1 MNNSRLKN
9 SSYNVFFNIL
19 QLLVTTILTFV
30 TRTFFIRYLG
40 KEMLGLDGLF
50 TNILSM
56 LSLTELG
63 IGTAISFSL
72 YKPLAEGDYEK
83 VSCLMT
89 LYKKMYR
96 IIAIV
101 ILVIGLLLL
110 PILPIISKGYTGGS
124 LYLYYL
130 VYLVNTVFSYLLT
143 YKGPLITADQHEY
156 KLFWN
161 QLLFTV
167 VMYVLQIV
175 VLIKVKSFMYYLL
188 VMLITNFL
196 RNLINNIYITK
207 LYKNIDFSKNQKV
220 DKQTINT
227 ITQNVK
233 NMFISRIGDYLLNGT
248 DNIIISAIDIT
259 LTGIYSNYLA
269 IVGVMKTLI
278 NAIYN
283 GVTASFGNVMAIE
296 KQDVQENVFKISTF
310 ICFLISGLIT
320 LELIFL
326 FNPFIRLWAGK
337 DYLVSFKL
345 SIVIALNF
353 YFYSNHISLNSLKM
367 ASGHYK
373 ADRYVAIIQAIVN
386 LAVSIVLG
394 YYIGLSGVILG
405 TLVSYL
411 TVGFIFRP
419 LLLIKS
425 IFNKSAF
432 EYFFEQAKY
441 GMTLLVVFII
451 NYILYR
457 YINLDTNIITILFKG
472 SIVAIIYFVIVSIL
486 FNQNKSFKY
495 LIGLIKNKISR
506 E

>member
-1 MNNSRLKN
+1 MRLKN
-9 SSYNVFFNIL
+9 SSYNVLFNIL
-19 QLLVTTILTFV
+19 QLMVTTILTFV

-40 KEMLGLDGLF
+40 KELLGLDGLF

-56 LSLTELG
+56 LSLTDLG

-72 YKPLAEGDYEK
+72 YKPLAEGDNDK

-89 LYKKMYR
+89 LYKKIYR
-96 IIAIV
+96 IIALI
-101 ILVIGLLLL
+101 ILIIGICLIPAL
-110 PILPIISKGYTGGS
+110 PFFSKGYTSGS

-156 KLFWN
+156 KMFWI
-161 QLLFTV
+161 QLSFTV
-167 VMYVLQIV
+167 VMYVSQIII
-175 VLIKVKSFMYYLL
+175 LVKTENFMYYLL
-188 VMLITNFL
+188 AMFISNLL
-196 RNLINNIYITK
+196 RNIIGNIYITK
-207 LYKNIDFSKNQKV
+207 MYKNIDFSKEEKV
-220 DKQTINT
+220 DKKTANT

-233 NMFISRIGDYLLNGT
+233 NMFISKIGDYLLNGT

-296 KQDVQENVFKISTF
+296 KQDVQENVFKISIF

-326 FNPFIRLWAGK
+326 FNPFIKLWAGE

-367 ASGHYK
+367 ASGQYK
-373 ADRYVAIIQAIVN
+373 ADRFVAIIQAIVN
-386 LAVSIVLG
+386 LFVSIVLG
-394 YYIGLSGVILG
+394 YYIGLAGVILG
-405 TLVSYL
+405 TLISYL

-419 LLLIKS
+419 LLLIKN

-432 EYFFEQAKY
+432 EYFLNQAKY
-441 GMTLLVVFII
+441 GITLLMVFII
-451 NYILYR
+451 NYVLYR
-457 YINLDTNIITILFKG
+457 YTNLDASIIAILLKG
-472 SIVAIIYFVIVSIL
+472 LIVAIIYFAIVGIL
-486 FNQNKSFKY
+486 FNQDKSFKY
-495 LIGLIKNKISR
+495 LIGLIKNKISK